1 MPQMSLDKP
10 PYFWL
15 VMAAGVTGIAFGSI
29 LIKLATAGPLAIAF
43 YRLLFTSVILLPVFA
58 VQRKYRALT
67 MSDIGWAGL
76 AGVFLSLHFVLWIYS
91 LSFTSVTSSVVFVTT
106 NPLFVTIFGWLIFR
120 ERVSRGLLLAIALV
134 IGGGLLIAGRSAFAG
149 GGHAN
154 IGNLLAMGGAV
165 MASGYLLI
173 GRKMR
178 PRLDILS
185 YTSICYGFTAL
196 ILLISCFVFRV
207 PLFGFER
214 INFLW
219 FLLAAL
225 GPQLLG
231 HSSFNW
237 GLKYWPASRISML
250 IITEPVGATVL
261 AYLILHQV
269 PSIYEIAGGLLIM
282 LGVYLTVRSSE

>member
-1 MPQMSLDKP
+1 
-10 PYFWL
+10 
-15 VMAAGVTGIAFGSI
+15 MAAGVTGIAFGSI

-58 VQRKYRALT
+58 FRRGHCT
-67 MSDIGWAGL
+67 ITPSDIRWAGL

-120 ERVSRGLLLAIALV
+120 EKASRGLLLAIVLV
-134 IGGGLLIAGRSAFAG
+134 IGGGLLIAGRSALAG
-149 GGHAN
+149 GGRAN
-154 IGNLLAMGGAV
+154 FGNLLAMGGAV

-173 GRKMR
+173 GRKMGS
-178 PRLDILS
+178 RLDVLT
-185 YTSICYGFTAL
+185 YTTVCYSITTL
-196 ILLISCFVFRV
+196 ILLLTCFVFRV
-207 PLFGFER
+207 SFFGFSN
-214 INFLW
+214 INWLW

-250 IITEPVGATVL
+250 IITEPVGATLL
-261 AYLILHQV
+261 AYLILNQR
-269 PSIYEIAGGLLIM
+269 PSLYEVLGGLLIM
-282 LGVYLTVRSSE
+282 AGVYLSIRSEG

>member
-1 MPQMSLDKP
+1 
-10 PYFWL
+10 
-15 VMAAGVTGIAFGSI
+15 MAAGVTGIAFGSI

-58 VQRKYRALT
+58 AQRKSRALT

-91 LSFTSVTSSVVFVTT
+91 LNFTSVTSSVVFVTT
-106 NPLFVTIFGWLIFR
+106 NPLFVTIFGWLIFK
-120 ERVSRGLLLAIALV
+120 EKASRGLLLAIALV
-134 IGGGLLIAGRSAFAG
+134 ICGGLLIAGQSALAG
-149 GGHAN
+149 GGRAN

-178 PRLDILS
+178 PRLDIIT
-185 YTSICYGFTAL
+185 YTTVCYGITAL
-196 ILLISCFVFRV
+196 ILFASCFVFRV
-207 PLFGFER
+207 TLFEFDKV
-214 INFLW
+214 NYLW

-250 IITEPVGATVL
+250 IITEPVGATIL
-261 AYLILHQV
+261 AFLILHQR
-269 PSIYEIAGGLLIM
+269 PSLYEVLGGLLIM
-282 LGVYLTVRSSE
+282 AGVYLSVCVVKEYDCSAVSTLE